1 MACTCR
7 RNHMWI
13 FACMCSSRRLSLG
26 MPRIGAACGTSTT
39 WTSRRWCRRYQHGGT
54 GSSSAQCRWEEEV
67 ACARWHRGQ
76 CAMWMG
82 GADIWGRPP
91 RPHTAQ
97 RGWRSANALQAQQS
111 QPRADPAWLS
121 GGGQTTQTPEGPEGG
136 GAVQTHCRLSRASR
150 QQTPYGNGVGCGCGH
165 VWKAEREHVCVWCV
179 CVVWQERVY
188 FKMPNVPCPNVPMSS
203 IVQCPMSQCNVPMM
217 SQCPMSQCP
226 YVPSH

>member
-1 MACTCR
+1 MAQGTVCNVDGRGRHLGQTTQTPHGPEGVAQCKR
-7 RNHMWI
+7 TAGSAEPAASRP
-13 FACMCSSRRLSLG
+13 CMVIGWRGGQTTQTPHGPEGGGAVQTHCRLS
-26 MPRIGAACGTSTT
+26 RA
-39 WTSRRWCRRYQHGGT
+39 SREQTPYGYR
-54 GSSSAQCRWEEEV
+54 V
-67 ACARWHRGQ
+67 
-76 CAMWMG
+76 
-82 GADIWGRPP
+82 
-91 RPHTAQ
+91 
-97 RGWRSANALQAQQS
+97 
-111 QPRADPAWLS
+111 
-121 GGGQTTQTPEGPEGG
+121 GGQTTQTPEGPEGG